1 MGSLTSIA
9 ARFDPDD
16 STSPEVESLFNS
28 REQKAPPALAASWN
42 ADSTVDARLRLLI
55 EPMPATVW
63 TTDRELRFTSGV
75 GAGNTSFG
83 LLAKPGTSLFDHYGT
98 CDPEALPIR
107 AHRLALGGES
117 VSFEQPWHDR
127 TFQTRVEPLR
137 AEDGEITGCIAI
149 AVDITDR
156 RQAEEDLQ
164 REKER
169 AQVTLAS
176 IGDGVIRTDAEGRID
191 YLNPV
196 AERLTGWRA
205 AEAIGCTLP
214 EVFQLVDEI
223 TRQPLASP
231 VARCL
236 DETRVVESPGY
247 ALLLSKDGQEY
258 AVRDSAAPIS
268 GRDGASLGAVLVFK
282 DVSQLRGMEREMVYL
297 ASHDALTGLINR
309 REFEARLKQAI
320 RNARVEQ
327 RQHVLL
333 YLDLDEFKV
342 VNDTSGHLAGDEMLK
357 QVTAL
362 LRPRVRRSDV
372 LARLGGDEF
381 GVLLEDCPLD
391 HARQIAEE
399 MRRTVR
405 EFRFCWRDQIFE
417 VGVSIGLVPV
427 DADSADL
434 GGVLSAAD
442 AACYVA
448 KDSGRNRV
456 HEYELD
462 DTAVTERQGEMQ
474 WIHRIHRA
482 FEDRRF
488 RLFYQLIQP
497 LKAETP
503 PGERLCEVFLRMLDR
518 NGQILEPTA
527 FIAAAERYHLIS
539 SLDRWVLKTAFAA
552 LAEAQRGEGEGVP
565 VLFAINVSGQ
575 SIGEEGFLSYVV
587 EQLEK
592 SGVDARRV
600 CFEITETA
608 AISKLGSAM
617 RFISALRKK
626 GCRFILDDFGSGLS
640 SFAYLRD
647 LQVDF
652 LKIDGEFVQNMM
664 EDRVKRAMVES
675 IHQIGHV
682 MGLQTIAE
690 WVENRQ
696 TLEALKELGV
706 DYAQGYWL
714 CRPQP
719 LVHDV

>member
-1 MGSLTSIA
+1 MQARQIPQARFLLHSPQSREEPMGSLTSIA
-9 ARFDPDD
+9 ARFKSDD
-16 STSPEVESLFNS
+16 LPSPETASL
-28 REQKAPPALAASWN
+28 L
-42 ADSTVDARLRLLI
+42 
-55 EPMPATVW
+55 
-63 TTDRELRFTSGV
+63 
-75 GAGNTSFG
+75 
-83 LLAKPGTSLFDHYGT
+83 
-98 CDPEALPIR
+98 EA
-107 AHRLALGGES
+107 
-117 VSFEQPWHDR
+117 
-127 TFQTRVEPLR
+127 
-137 AEDGEITGCIAI
+137 
-149 AVDITDR
+149 
-156 RQAEEDLQ
+156 LQ
-164 REKER
+164 REKEL

-176 IGDGVIRTDAEGRID
+176 IGDGVIRTDADGRID

-196 AERLTGWRA
+196 AERLTGWPA
-205 AEAIGCTLP
+205 GEAIGRTVP

-231 VARCL
+231 VARCM
-236 DETRVVESPGY
+236 EEKRVVESPGY
-247 ALLLSKDGQEY
+247 ALLVSKEGQEY
-258 AVRDSAAPIS
+258 AVRDSAAPIYDR
-268 GRDGASLGAVLVFK
+268 GGAALGAVLVFK

-297 ASHDALTGLINR
+297 ASHDSLTGLINR

-320 RNARVEQ
+320 RGARADK

-342 VNDTSGHLAGDEMLK
+342 VNDTCGHLAGDEMLK

-362 LRPRVRRSDV
+362 LRSRVRRNDV

-381 GVLLEDCPLD
+381 GVLLEDSPLS
-391 HARQIAEE
+391 HARLVADE

-405 EFRFCWRDQIFE
+405 ELRFCWRDQIFE

-427 DADSADL
+427 DADSGDL
-434 GGVLSAAD
+434 GSVLSAAD

-448 KDSGRNRV
+448 KDGGRNRV

-462 DTAVTERQGEMQ
+462 DTAVAERQGEMQ

-497 LKAETP
+497 LNTESP
-503 PGERLCEVFLRMLDR
+503 PGEMLCEVFLRMLDPA
-518 NGQILEPTA
+518 GQIIEPTA
-527 FIAAAERYHLIS
+527 FVAAAERYHLIS
-539 SLDRWVLKTAFAA
+539 SIDRWVLKTAFGA
-552 LAEAQRGEGEGVP
+552 LAEAQRSAGAG

-575 SIGEEGFLSYVV
+575 SIGEEGFLGYVV

-617 RFISALRKK
+617 RFISELKKK

-675 IHQIGHV
+675 INQIGHV

-690 WVENRQ
+690 WVESRQ
-696 TLEALKELGV
+696 TLDALKELGV